1 MKCILDI
8 ETNGLLDEATNVH
21 CIVAYDIDGK
31 KPYVFKGDE
40 CRVRFPNF
48 ARNVSQFIMHN
59 GLSFDAP
66 MLNKLCGTE
75 IKDNSILDT
84 LILSQLFNP
93 MRDGGHSLESWGERF
108 EFPKGSIEN
117 FDYYTEEMLEYCKQ
131 DVNITY
137 KLYNYLKEE
146 GSKFSKRSIDLE
158 HRIRKIINDQEN
170 FGFYLDIPY
179 ATTFM
184 ASLQDRSQNIY
195 NQLQEV
201 FPPIVTTGRVHKRS
215 GKPLKDIIE
224 PFNPA
229 SRKQIGERLM
239 ELGWEPTK
247 KTDKGNVIVDEDVL
261 STIDMDEAKLISE
274 YLLLQKRHTQIASWV
289 EAVKTD
295 GRVHGR
301 VLTLRTVTGRMAHT
315 SPNMAQVPA
324 VYSPFGKECR
334 SCWTVQNPEPHSLVG
349 TDASGLEL
357 RGLAHFMD
365 DQNFVNEILNGDVH
379 TANQKMAGLQNRDQA
394 KTFIYAL
401 MYGAGA
407 AKIGLIVGGDSKTG
421 ENLISKFMSNMP
433 KFNLL
438 KNKLTKA
445 SESGMIRGLDGR
457 LLHIRS
463 PHASLNTLIQGSGA
477 VICKQWLVQMMDK
490 IQESGV
496 DAKLVASV
504 HDEYQFEVANADT
517 EKFGEITNTAI
528 KEVQDIY
535 DLKCPLDSEFKIGK
549 NWAETH

>member
-1 MKCILDI
+1 
-8 ETNGLLDEATNVH
+8 
-21 CIVAYDIDGK
+21 
-31 KPYVFKGDE
+31 
-40 CRVRFPNF
+40 
-48 ARNVSQFIMHN
+48 
-59 GLSFDAP
+59 
-66 MLNKLCGTE
+66 
-75 IKDNSILDT
+75 
-84 LILSQLFNP
+84 

-108 EFPKGSIEN
+108 KFPKGSIEN
-117 FDYYTEEMLEYCKQ
+117 FDYYTEDMLEYCKQ

-289 EAVKTD
+289 EAAETD

-334 SCWTVQNPEPHSLVG
+334 SCWTVQNPETHSLVG

-438 KNKLTKA
+438 KKKLTEA

-463 PHASLNTLIQGSGA
+463 EHASLNTLIQGSGA
-477 VICKQWLVQMMDK
+477 VICKQWLVQMIDK

-504 HDEYQFEVANADT
+504 HDEYQFEVANDDT

>member
-8 ETNGLLDEATNVH
+8 ETNGFLDDATNVH

-75 IKDNSILDT
+75 IKDDSILDT

-108 EFPKGSIEN
+108 ELPKGSIEN
-117 FDYYTEEMLEYCKQ
+117 FDYYTEDMLEYCKQ

-289 EAVKTD
+289 EAVKAD

-334 SCWTVQNPEPHSLVG
+334 SCWTVQNPETHSLVG

-421 ENLISKFMSNMP
+421 ENLINKFMSNMP

-438 KNKLTKA
+438 KKKLTEA

-477 VICKQWLVQMMDK
+477 VICKQWLVQMIDK

-504 HDEYQFEVANADT
+504 HDEYQFEVANDDT

>member
-8 ETNGLLDEATNVH
+8 ETNGFLNEATNVH

-66 MLNKLCGTE
+66 MLNKLCGTK

-108 EFPKGSIEN
+108 ELPKGSIEN
-117 FDYYTEEMLEYCKQ
+117 FDYFTEDMLEYCKQ

-137 KLYNYLKEE
+137 KLYNYLREE

-239 ELGWEPTK
+239 ELGWKPTK

-289 EAVKTD
+289 EAAETD

-334 SCWTVQNPEPHSLVG
+334 SCWTVQNPETHSLVG

-438 KNKLTKA
+438 KKKLTEA

-477 VICKQWLVQMMDK
+477 VICKQWLVQMIDK
-490 IQESGV
+490 IQKSGG

-504 HDEYQFEVANADT
+504 HDEYQFEVANVDT

-535 DLKCPLDSEFKIGK
+535 DLKCPLDSEFKVGK

>member
-8 ETNGLLDEATNVH
+8 ETNGFLNEATNVH

-40 CRVRFPNF
+40 CRARFPNF

-117 FDYYTEEMLEYCKQ
+117 FDYYTEDMLEYCKQ

-334 SCWTVQNPEPHSLVG
+334 SCWTVQNPETHSLVG

-438 KNKLTKA
+438 KKKLTEA

-504 HDEYQFEVANADT
+504 HDEYQFEVANDDT